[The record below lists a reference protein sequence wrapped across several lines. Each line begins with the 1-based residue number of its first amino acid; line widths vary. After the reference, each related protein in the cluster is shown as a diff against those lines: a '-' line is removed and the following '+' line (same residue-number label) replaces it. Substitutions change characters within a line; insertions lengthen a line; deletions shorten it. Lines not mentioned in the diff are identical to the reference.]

1 MAFSH
6 EKQLIAKL
14 IPKLLSRIIFFI
26 SLLVVGIGLSGCAI
40 HNETSPAPSHSAQ
53 KPSPLAQNFQHKSN
67 GSGEFPN
74 NHLIR
79 EPVRTKRP
87 KPRFK
92 ELSPLDIQLVS
103 LSFVEEDYRSIFQA
117 LAHAAGLNLVIDD
130 SAVSVLSQGRK
141 LTAEF
146 VEQSVREVLNA
157 VCRASNLGWEERD
170 GTVYI
175 LGFVEKILNLDFI
188 ASTHK
193 AKVTVGG
200 DVLGGQ
206 TGGGSSSG
214 QGITAQGEGELAT
227 PLTGSFEITG
237 ETSPGALDIYQEI
250 DSSVKAYLEGKGK
263 YFLNRNTGTLLVQGP
278 PKVVQRIEDYI
289 DTLKKKYQRQ
299 VLIEARIIEV
309 ALDKSAELGIDWRR
323 LTINAS
329 DRQIHPKGTS
339 FQLNSQL
346 LEGALRESTMY
357 GITLTNPYYDLSVV
371 VRALEQFGNVRT
383 LSNPRLKVLNGQ
395 PAMISVG
402 QSVSYLRKFEIM
414 VDQQQGFRSETP
426 NAEIASIFNGIL
438 LGVTPTIDANDY
450 VTLNMVPIKSDII
463 SMEQRELTDG
473 NLYTFPVVN
482 LREASTTVRAHS
494 GDLVILGGLIEER
507 KGKSSTGLP
516 ILSRLP
522 GFLSLPFSFKQDTD
536 KKVELVI
543 ILKINVIKDEQ
554 TV

>member
-1 MAFSH
+1 MTAALAF
-6 EKQLIAKL
+6 
-14 IPKLLSRIIFFI
+14 
-26 SLLVVGIGLSGCAI
+26 LSGCAA
-40 HNETSPAPSHSAQ
+40 HQELSSKSQEQPSKSQASTPFSKRLLRPRAETED
-53 KPSPLAQNFQHKSN
+53 FQANQRAVK
-67 GSGEFPN
+67 
-74 NHLIR
+74 
-79 EPVRTKRP
+79 TP

-92 ELSPLDIQLVS
+92 ELSPLDMQLVS
-103 LSFVEEDYRSIFQA
+103 LSFVEENYRSIFQA

-130 SAVSVLSQGRK
+130 SAVATLSQGKK

-146 VEQSVREVLNA
+146 VEQPVRDVLDA
-157 VCRASNLGWEERD
+157 VCRASNLGWEEKD

-175 LGFVEKILNLDFI
+175 LGFVEKILSLDFI
-188 ASTHK
+188 ASSHK

-206 TGGGSSSG
+206 SGSGSSG

-237 ETSPGALDIYQEI
+237 ETSPGALDIYKEL
-250 DSSVKAYLEGKGK
+250 DDSVKGYLEGKGK
-263 YFLNRNTGTLLVQGP
+263 YFLNRSTGTLLVQGP
-278 PKVVQRIEDYI
+278 PKLVQRVEGYI
-289 DTLKKKYQRQ
+289 KRLKKKYQRQ

-309 ALDKSAELGIDWRR
+309 ALDKSCELGIDWRR

-329 DRQIHPKGTS
+329 DNQIHPKGTS
-339 FQLNSQL
+339 FELNSQL
-346 LEGALRESTMY
+346 LEGALRESSMY

-371 VRALEQFGNVRT
+371 VRALEQFGRIRT

-438 LGVTPTIDANDY
+438 LGVTPVIDDNDY

-463 SMEQRELTDG
+463 SLEQRELTDG

-507 KGKSSTGLP
+507 KGNKSTGLP

-522 GFLSLPFSFKQDTD
+522 GFLSLPFSFKEKTD
-536 KKVELVI
+536 QKIELVI
-543 ILKINVIKDEQ
+543 ILKIDVIKNEQ

>member
-1 MAFSH
+1 MALLNSKYIADKIKGSLFI
-6 EKQLIAKL
+6 LIFTL
-14 IPKLLSRIIFFI
+14 ISFN
-26 SLLVVGIGLSGCAI
+26 VSGCATTYK
-40 HNETSPAPSHSAQ
+40 NKSDANT
-53 KPSPLAQNFQHKSN
+53 KPIRTARSSDTKIYPKSN
-67 GSGEFPN
+67 IPSAVKHNYRQE
-74 NHLIR
+74 L
-79 EPVRTKRP
+79 EPP
-87 KPRFK
+87 KPKPKFK

-103 LSFVEEDYRSIFQA
+103 ISFVEEDYRSIFQA
-117 LAHAAGLNLVIDD
+117 LAHSAGLNLVIDD
-130 SAVSVLSQGRK
+130 SATAILSQGKR

-146 VEQSVREVLNA
+146 VEQPVRNVLDA
-157 VCRASNLGWEERD
+157 VCRASNLAWEEKN
-170 GTVYI
+170 GTIYI

-200 DVLGGQ
+200 DVLGGHS
-206 TGGGSSSG
+206 GGASG
-214 QGITAQGEGELAT
+214 QGITTQGEGELAT

-250 DSSVKAYLEGKGK
+250 DSSVKAYLNGNGR
-263 YFLNRNTGTLLVQGP
+263 YFLNRNTGTLMVQGP
-278 PKVVQRIEDYI
+278 PKVVQRIENYI
-289 DTLKKKYQRQ
+289 ETLKEKYQRQ

-309 ALDKSAELGIDWRR
+309 ALDENSELGIDWRR

-329 DRQIHPKGTS
+329 DNPIHPQGTS

-346 LEGALRESTMY
+346 LEGTLRESTMY

-371 VRALEQFGNVRT
+371 IRALEQFGNVKT

-402 QSVSYLRKFEIM
+402 QSVSYLRKFEVI

-438 LGVTPTIDANDY
+438 LGVTPIIDDKDN

-463 SMEQRELTDG
+463 SLEQRELTDG

-482 LREASTTVRAHS
+482 LREAATTVRAHS

-507 KGKSSTGLP
+507 SGQNTTGLP
-516 ILSRLP
+516 LLSRLP
-522 GFLSLPFSFKQDTD
+522 GVLSLPFSFKQNTNR
-536 KKVELVI
+536 KVELVI
-543 ILKINVIKDEQ
+543 ILKIDVVKNEQ

>member
-1 MAFSH
+1 M
-6 EKQLIAKL
+6 IA
-14 IPKLLSRIIFFI
+14 II
-26 SLLVVGIGLSGCAI
+26 LCVEGCAI
-40 HNETSPAPSHSAQ
+40 HQEKTTSLTKEPKHYRCLKGSKRDSFNVRNTSATTSPRTL
-53 KPSPLAQNFQHKSN
+53 KPITIK
-67 GSGEFPN
+67 
-74 NHLIR
+74 
-79 EPVRTKRP
+79 KP
-87 KPRFK
+87 KPKFK
-92 ELSPLDIQLVS
+92 DLSPLDIQLVS
-103 LSFVEEDYRSIFQA
+103 LSFIEEDYKSIFQA

-130 SAVSVLSQGRK
+130 SAVDTLSQGKK

-146 VEQSVREVLNA
+146 VEQPVREVLNA
-157 VCRASNLGWEERD
+157 VCRAANLGWEERD

-200 DVLGGQ
+200 DVLGGRS
-206 TGGGSSSG
+206 GGGNGGSS
-214 QGITAQGEGELAT
+214 QGLTAQGEGEIAT
-227 PLTGSFEITG
+227 PLTGSFEISG
-237 ETSPGALDIYQEI
+237 ETAPGALDIYQEI

-278 PKVVQRIEDYI
+278 PKIVQRIQDFI
-289 DTLKKKYQRQ
+289 STLKNKYQRQ

-309 ALDKSAELGIDWRR
+309 ALDENSELGIDWRR

-329 DRQIHPKGTS
+329 DNPIHPKGTS

-371 VRALEQFGNVRT
+371 IRALEQFGSIRT

-402 QSVSYLRKFEIM
+402 QSVSYLKKFEIM
-414 VDQQQGFRSETP
+414 VDQQEGFRSETP

-438 LGVTPTIDANDY
+438 LGVTPVIDDKDN

-482 LREASTTVRAHS
+482 LREAATTVRAHS

-507 KGKSSTGLP
+507 SGKNTTGLP

-522 GFLSLPFSFKQDTD
+522 GFLSLPFSFKQNSNR
-536 KKVELVI
+536 KVELVI
-543 ILKINVIKDEQ
+543 ILKIDVIKDEQ

>member
-1 MAFSH
+1 MAFPSS
-6 EKQLIAKL
+6 KRMIFMKMRTVMPFLWAGI
-14 IPKLLSRIIFFI
+14 LLM
-26 SLLVVGIGLSGCAI
+26 LLNGCASHLSKTKLDAKEVSSQKI
-40 HNETSPAPSHSAQ
+40 SAGDFTRRSTIPSR
-53 KPSPLAQNFQHKSN
+53 
-67 GSGEFPN
+67 PN
-74 NHLIR
+74 NKIYN
-79 EPVRTKRP
+79 EPRP
-87 KPRFK
+87 MKKPVPRFK
-92 ELSPLDIQLVS
+92 ELSPLDMQLVT
-103 LSFVEEDYRSIFQA
+103 LSFIQEDYRAIFQA
-117 LAHAAGLNLVIDD
+117 LAHAAGMNLVIDD
-130 SAVSVLSQGRK
+130 SAVGILSQGRK

-146 VEQSVREVLNA
+146 VEQPVRDVLNA
-157 VCRASNLGWEERD
+157 VCRAANLGWEEQD
-170 GTVYI
+170 GTVYV
-175 LGFVEKILNLDFI
+175 LGYVEKILNLDFI

-206 TGGGSSSG
+206 SGSGGNGG
-214 QGITAQGEGELAT
+214 QGITSQGEGELAT

-237 ETSPGALDIYQEI
+237 ETAPGALDIYKEI
-250 DSSVKAYLEGKGK
+250 DASVKAYLDGKGK

-278 PKVVQRIEDYI
+278 PKMVQRIETYI
-289 DTLKKKYQRQ
+289 NRLKEKYQRQ

-309 ALDKSAELGIDWRR
+309 ALDESSELGIDWRR

-329 DRQIHPKGTS
+329 DKQIHPKGTS

-357 GITLTNPYYDLSVV
+357 GITLTNPYYDLSVIT
-371 VRALEQFGNVRT
+371 RALEQFGKVRT

-438 LGVTPTIDANDY
+438 LGVTPIIDDKDN

-463 SMEQRELTDG
+463 SLEQRELTDG

-507 KGKSSTGLP
+507 SGRNTTGLP
-516 ILSRLP
+516 VLSRLP
-522 GFLSLPFSFKQDTD
+522 GFLSLPFSFKQDS
-536 KKVELVI
+536 KRKVELVI
-543 ILKINVIKDEQ
+543 ILRIDVTKNEQ

>member
-1 MAFSH
+1 MAFSYSKH
-6 EKQLIAKL
+6 LTFKHKG
-14 IPKLLSRIIFFI
+14 RIFFLTI
-26 SLLVVGIGLSGCAI
+26 LLITGLGLSGCAV
-40 HNETSPAPSHSAQ
+40 HQEAASKSSKTLGKPSLSARNFHVKKEHAKQAPSGIDKQ
-53 KPSPLAQNFQHKSN
+53 V
-67 GSGEFPN
+67 
-74 NHLIR
+74 IR
-79 EPVRTKRP
+79 PKHP

-130 SAVSVLSQGRK
+130 SAVSILSQGRK

-146 VEQSVREVLNA
+146 VEQPVRDVLDA

-188 ASTHK
+188 ASTHR

-206 TGGGSSSG
+206 AGGGSSSG

-357 GITLTNPYYDLSVV
+357 GITLANPYYDLSVV

-438 LGVTPTIDANDY
+438 LGVTPIIDANDY

-507 KGKSSTGLP
+507 RGKSSTGLP

-536 KKVELVI
+536 RKVELVI
-543 ILKINVIKDEQ
+543 ILKINVIKNEQ

>member
-1 MAFSH
+1 MAFSCP
-6 EKQLIAKL
+6 EQLKIRKTR
-14 IPKLLSRIIFFI
+14 LSRLGWPSFLIWIV
-26 SLLVVGIGLSGCAI
+26 LVLVVQGCAFHQKEAGSSVHTNKNI
-40 HNETSPAPSHSAQ
+40 QPLKKSSTVPALVKRPSVQSSASRFLPI
-53 KPSPLAQNFQHKSN
+53 KK
-67 GSGEFPN
+67 
-74 NHLIR
+74 
-79 EPVRTKRP
+79 P

-103 LSFVEEDYRSIFQA
+103 LSFVEEDYRSIFQS

-130 SAVSVLSQGRK
+130 SAVATLSQDKK

-146 VEQSVREVLNA
+146 VERPVRDVLNA
-157 VCRASNLGWEERD
+157 VCRAANLGWEERD

-175 LGFVEKILNLDFI
+175 LGFVERIINLDFI
-188 ASTHK
+188 ASTHR

-206 TGGGSSSG
+206 SGGGGGSN
-214 QGITAQGEGELAT
+214 QGITAQGEGEIAT

-237 ETSPGALDIYQEI
+237 ETAPGALDIYQEI
-250 DSSVKAYLEGKGK
+250 DASVKSYLEGRGK

-278 PKVVQRIEDYI
+278 PKMVQRIEDYVN
-289 DTLKKKYQRQ
+289 TLKNKYQRQ

-309 ALDKSAELGIDWRR
+309 ALDENSELGIDWRR

-329 DRQIHPKGTS
+329 DRQIHPEGTS

-346 LEGALRESTMY
+346 LEDALRESTMY
-357 GITLTNPYYDLSVV
+357 GITLANPYYDLSVV
-371 VRALEQFGNVRT
+371 IRALEQFGSVRT

-438 LGVTPTIDANDY
+438 LGVTPVIDDHDN

-482 LREASTTVRAHS
+482 LREAATTVRAHS

-507 KGKSSTGLP
+507 SGKNTTGLP
-516 ILSRLP
+516 FLSRLP
-522 GFLSLPFSFKQDTD
+522 GFLSLPFSFKQHTNR
-536 KKVELVI
+536 KVELVI
-543 ILKINVIKDEQ
+543 ILKIDVIKDEQ

>member
-1 MAFSH
+1 MGCASH
-6 EKQLIAKL
+6 TSKVAKAEKSVEKQRHA
-14 IPKLLSRIIFFI
+14 PPLLSQHQA
-26 SLLVVGIGLSGCAI
+26 LQ
-40 HNETSPAPSHSAQ
+40 HHDNAPFEQRNKPVQ
-53 KPSPLAQNFQHKSN
+53 KPH
-67 GSGEFPN
+67 
-74 NHLIR
+74 
-79 EPVRTKRP
+79 
-87 KPRFK
+87 PRFK

-103 LSFVEEDYRSIFQA
+103 VSFVDQDYKSILQA

-130 SAVSVLSQGRK
+130 SAVAALSQGKK

-146 VEQSVREVLNA
+146 VQEPVRDVLDA
-157 VCRASNLGWEERD
+157 VCRATNLAWEERN

-175 LGFVEKILNLDFI
+175 LGYVEKILDLDFI

-206 TGGGSSSG
+206 SGGGGSN

-227 PLTGSFEITG
+227 PLTGSFEISG
-237 ETSPGALDIYQEI
+237 ETSPNALDIYQEI
-250 DSSVKAYLEGKGK
+250 DNSLKAYTEGRGK
-263 YFLNRNTGTLLVQGP
+263 YFLNRNTGMLLVQGP
-278 PKVVQRIEDYI
+278 PKMVQRVESYVNA
-289 DTLKKKYQRQ
+289 LKEKYQRQ

-309 ALDKSAELGIDWRR
+309 ALDESCELGIDWRR

-329 DRQIHPKGTS
+329 DKQIHPKGTS

-357 GITLTNPYYDLSVV
+357 GITITNPYYDLSVV
-371 VRALEQFGNVRT
+371 ARALEQFGTVRT

-438 LGVTPTIDANDY
+438 LGVTPVIDNKKN

-482 LREASTTVRAHS
+482 LREAATTVRARS
-494 GDLVILGGLIEER
+494 GDLVILGGLIEEKR
-507 KGKSSTGLP
+507 GKNTTGLP

-522 GFLSLPFSFKQDTD
+522 GFLSLPFSFKQNTN

-543 ILKINVIKDEQ
+543 ILKIDVIKNEQ

>member
-1 MAFSH
+1 MAFPCSKRMILMMK
-6 EKQLIAKL
+6 KQTV
-14 IPKLLSRIIFFI
+14 LL
-26 SLLVVGIGLSGCAI
+26 LLWAGFLSMLLSGCASHLSETALDNKSVSSPKRSATTFTHRSTI
-40 HNETSPAPSHSAQ
+40 PSTPKHKVVNESRQ
-53 KPSPLAQNFQHKSN
+53 IKKP
-67 GSGEFPN
+67 
-74 NHLIR
+74 
-79 EPVRTKRP
+79 V
-87 KPRFK
+87 PRFK
-92 ELSPLDIQLVS
+92 ELSPLDMQLVT
-103 LSFVEEDYRSIFQA
+103 LSFIQEDYRAIFQA
-117 LAHAAGLNLVIDD
+117 LAHAAGMNLVIDD
-130 SAVSVLSQGRK
+130 SAVGILSQGRK

-146 VEQSVREVLNA
+146 VEQPVRDVLDA
-157 VCRASNLGWEERD
+157 VCRAANLGWEERD
-170 GTVYI
+170 GTVYV
-175 LGFVEKILNLDFI
+175 LGYVEKILNLDFI

-206 TGGGSSSG
+206 SGSGGGGSGG
-214 QGITAQGEGELAT
+214 QGITSQGEGEIAT
-227 PLTGSFEITG
+227 PLTGSFEISG
-237 ETSPGALDIYQEI
+237 ETAPGALDIYKEI
-250 DSSVKAYLEGKGK
+250 DASVKEYLEGKGK

-278 PKVVQRIEDYI
+278 PKMVQRIEAYI
-289 DTLKKKYQRQ
+289 NRLKEKYQRQ

-309 ALDKSAELGIDWRR
+309 ALDESSELGIDWRR

-329 DRQIHPKGTS
+329 DKQLHPKGTS

-371 VRALEQFGNVRT
+371 TRALEQFGKVRT

-438 LGVTPTIDANDY
+438 LGVTPIIDDKDN

-463 SMEQRELTDG
+463 SLEQRELTDG

-507 KGKSSTGLP
+507 SGRNTTGLP

-522 GFLSLPFSFKQDTD
+522 GFLSLPFSFKQDS
-536 KKVELVI
+536 KRKVELVI
-543 ILKINVIKDEQ
+543 ILRIDVTKNEQ